1 MATPTTHFSAVDSLL
16 TLSPSLA
23 AAAVNDFSGLHILDL
38 QKQSNKNTNKTAFY
52 LSQKF
57 YRRMPLTFYFSPR
70 KFSQVQEYCMSKSTP
85 EILKIARILLI
96 YPYCRCVCGEG
107 TRHHTICF
115 ESSPNL
121 RRLSVSH
128 YKSVITT
135 LVLVCSVEFQGLP
148 SQIAYGSWQKI
159 CHTMAAGHVL
169 PFNNNDRN
177 VNPSLGF
184 LLRLV
189 LLVRYIPLLLSIMWN
204 RIVLFSGDLDGM
216 YEFAILQT
224 RIIDLSL

>member
-52 LSQKF
+52 LSQNLLSLCLRGRNKA
-57 YRRMPLTFYFSPR
+57 PHHL
-70 KFSQVQEYCMSKSTP
+70 
-85 EILKIARILLI
+85 LRIFTK
-96 YPYCRCVCGEG
+96 P
-107 TRHHTICF
+107 
-115 ESSPNL
+115 SSFIN
-121 RRLSVSH
+121 
-128 YKSVITT
+128 KSVITT